1 MTVWK
6 PSATSP
12 EGLEEVSLAQ
22 PQELL
27 SDTRIEVP
35 STWRVV
41 FSSQKNLLTV
51 APPAEVSLSELSSQ
65 VKRMT
70 SKVI

>member
-12 EGLEEVSLAQ
+12 EGLEVVSSAP

-27 SDTRIEVP
+27 PDTRIEVP
-35 STWRVV
+35 NTWRVV

-51 APPAEVSLSELSSQ
+51 APPVEVSLSELSSQ
-65 VKRMT
+65 VKLMT